1 MAILPVDSAFV
12 DLLES
17 TGVWRPDCPLS
28 MERLVNLEIS
38 YCDFEGE
45 IRDDGLI
52 TVIDVLAESVERIF
66 KELLELRFPV
76 DKIRSMHH
84 YLGND
89 ELSMGDNNTSGFN
102 SRSIAGTNTF
112 SIHSYGAAIDI
123 NPLQN
128 PYLQI
133 DEESGTVKVNPPKGW
148 SYLNRRNRK
157 VGMVEEIVPVLARH
171 GFVVWGGTWT
181 TPVDYHH
188 FQLPRFMAELLA
200 SIAPDE
206 GRSLLSQYMEVC
218 HDLKD
223 DLKAEDLLGV
233 RAADPE
239 SFRHIFAEL
248 ICASA

>member
-28 MERLVNLEIS
+28 IERLVNLEIS

-52 TVIDVLAESVERIF
+52 TVIDVLAESVERMF

-112 SIHSYGAAIDI
+112 S
-123 NPLQN
+123 
-128 PYLQI
+128 
-133 DEESGTVKVNPPKGW
+133 
-148 SYLNRRNRK
+148 
-157 VGMVEEIVPVLARH
+157 
-171 GFVVWGGTWT
+171 
-181 TPVDYHH
+181 
-188 FQLPRFMAELLA
+188 
-200 SIAPDE
+200 
-206 GRSLLSQYMEVC
+206 
-218 HDLKD
+218 
-223 DLKAEDLLGV
+223 
-233 RAADPE
+233 
-239 SFRHIFAEL
+239 
-248 ICASA
+248 